1 MVNKY
6 SAKLSGLK
14 RTKFE
19 NKTEKQQAKYFAKQF
34 EELGLAIPKYMKNG
48 KMSSRQLASN
58 INKLTKALQTRAKKE
73 TQANKN
79 LNKRAINKLNEYK
92 KAYNKYVNSLSEEYR
107 KSKVFMRY
115 FTEGHSLKT
124 SSHDVDSWGK
134 DFTYF
139 PKLKDMRKHY
149 QEDDMKK
156 LIEIMDYQIKE
167 MNNNPFDKQVKRL
180 KEKAYNE
187 IDRLEQELNDGMES
201 PNSKGLKKMINTN
214 QLQYHELLELTQL
227 LENYGNVFDSIY
239 QNNRLGGGME
249 DFNTT
254 INIIYKCSKRY
265 NLDDYMN

>member
-19 NKTEKQQAKYFAKQF
+19 NKTEKQQAQYFAKQF
-34 EELGLAIPKYMKNG
+34 KELGLAIPMYMKNG
-48 KMSSRQLASN
+48 KMSTRQLASN
-58 INKLTKALQTRAKKE
+58 INKLTRALQSRAKKQR
-73 TQANKN
+73 QANKN
-79 LNKRAINKLNEYK
+79 INKRAINKLNEYK
-92 KAYNKYVNSLSEEYR
+92 KAYDNYVNSLPEVYR

-139 PKLKDMRKHY
+139 PKIKDMKKYY
-149 QEDDMKK
+149 QENDLNK

-167 MNNNPFDKQVKRL
+167 MKNNSFNKQLKDL
-180 KEKAYNE
+180 KEKALNE

-201 PNSKGLKKMINTN
+201 PNSKGLRKIINTN
-214 QLQYHELLELTQL
+214 QLQYHELLELNQL
-227 LENYGNVFDSIY
+227 LENYGNIFDSIY
-239 QNNRLGGGME
+239 HNNKLGGGME

-254 INIIYKCSKRY
+254 LNIIYKCSKRY